1 MTFTLKESCR
11 LYEQHCRRNLKVPT
25 FEEFNGK
32 HATCLPSN
40 PVVYKEF
47 KTTLELAHKADGL
60 PVTRRLVNLWTR
72 LSKTPASKS
81 MALSPPSLQVPVPKG
96 PVSMMPD
103 PSLALKM
110 NIRAPSPQPALPQE
124 ETPWSMEK
132 YQKMVRASPSKK
144 LKESSGL
151 MVHLVPTSPVEDLT
165 ALACKLT
172 KNNWNALTGQGS
184 TTMLAMRNGSNLDI
198 GGVELNKDDV
208 VSFKCEHKKNKQGPY
223 FIRYSCI

>member
-72 LSKTPASKS
+72 LSKTSSSKS
-81 MALSPPSLQVPVPKG
+81 MALSPPSLQVPVPKV

-110 NIRAPSPQPALPQE
+110 NIRSPTPSSALSKE
-124 ETPWSMEK
+124 EKPWSMEK
-132 YQKMVRASPSKK
+132 YQQMVRESPSKK

-172 KNNWNALTGQGS
+172 KNNWNALIGQGG
-184 TTMLAMRNGSNLDI
+184 TTTLAMRNGSKLELS
-198 GGVELNKDDV
+198 GVELNNDDV
-208 VSFKCEHKKNKQGPY
+208 VSFKRDHKKNKQGPY
-223 FIRYSCI
+223 FIRFSCI

>member
-1 MTFTLKESCR
+1 MPYTLKESCR

-32 HATCLPSN
+32 HSTCLPSN
-40 PVVYKEF
+40 PVVYNQF
-47 KTTLELAHKADGL
+47 KTTLELAHKSDGL

-72 LSKTPASKS
+72 LSKTSSSMS

-96 PVSMMPD
+96 PLSMVPD

-110 NIRAPSPQPALPQE
+110 NIRTPQPALTKKE
-124 ETPWSMEK
+124 VPWTMEK
-132 YQKMVRASPSKK
+132 YKKMVLNSSSKK
-144 LKESSGL
+144 LQESSGL
-151 MVHLVPTSPVEDLT
+151 MVHLVPTSAVEDLT

-172 KNNWNALTGQGS
+172 KNNWNALVGQGD
-184 TTMLAMRNGSNLDI
+184 TTKLAMRNGSKFDLC
-198 GGVELNKDDV
+198 GVELNKDDI
-208 VSFKCEHKKNKQGPY
+208 VSFKREHKKNKQGPY

>member
-1 MTFTLKESCR
+1 MTLTLKESCR

-72 LSKTPASKS
+72 LSKTPSSKS
-81 MALSPPSLQVPVPKG
+81 MALSSPSLQVPVPQG
-96 PVSMMPD
+96 PVSMVPD

-110 NIRAPSPQPALPQE
+110 NIRAPTTQPGLSKKK
-124 ETPWSMEK
+124 PWSLEK
-132 YQKMVRASPSKK
+132 YKKLVQNSPSQK

-172 KNNWNALTGQGS
+172 KNNWNVLIGQDRTATLS
-184 TTMLAMRNGSNLDI
+184 MRDGSNFDLC
-198 GGVELNKDDV
+198 GVELNKDDV
-208 VSFKCEHKKNKQGPY
+208 VSFKQEHKKNKQGPY
-223 FIRYSCI
+223 FIRFSCI